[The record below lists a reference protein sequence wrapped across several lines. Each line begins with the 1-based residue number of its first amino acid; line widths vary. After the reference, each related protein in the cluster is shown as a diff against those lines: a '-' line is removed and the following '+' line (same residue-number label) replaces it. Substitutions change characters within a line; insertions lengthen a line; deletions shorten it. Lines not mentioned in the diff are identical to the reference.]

1 MHGNLQNTIYMNL
14 RQQEIE
20 HRSHHAH
27 VQRYDVEEALRAARR
42 RNKPLYAPALAAV
55 GKLLIN
61 LGQGLEQRYSR
72 RLADVRDTMET
83 LAVQSRPAPKTA
95 DTQSY

>member
-20 HRSHHAH
+20 HRSRNAH
-27 VQRYDVEEALRAARR
+27 VQRYDIEEALRVAQQ
-42 RNKPLYAPALAAV
+42 RNKPFYAPALASV

-61 LGQGLEQRYSR
+61 LGQGLERRYSR

-83 LAVQSRPAPKTA
+83 LAVQSQPAPKIA